1 MSSRGRTKPE
11 KRTSAARAG
20 RALAGR
26 ALAGRSA
33 LTSLLL
39 AFLLLFLGACSE
51 PPSEPVEPVI
61 NVPPLPLEEVEA
73 SLFLVGDAGSL
84 TSSTVQGVLDDLRS
98 QIGRYAEAVG
108 QDNVSLVFLG
118 DNVYPD
124 GMRRRSGEWDADAAR
139 ALEQQVQVLE
149 GTGVRGIF
157 LAGNHD
163 WGGLRE
169 EHDRVCRQ
177 AEFLDGV
184 EDIRVE
190 LLPENGCPGP
200 QRVDLGDGL
209 ALILLDTEWLRQN
222 AEDPEEDEAESCS
235 DLVGC
240 SLETAGEVLEELSSV
255 VSAAAGDGR
264 SALVLGHH
272 PLVTGGEHRSG
283 WGKQD
288 ITAEDYADMARRV
301 TEALAAAET
310 PPLLYAAGHDHNLQ
324 VMEGSGF
331 PFHAVSGSGSKL
343 ASVRSIGE
351 SSLYYASAPG
361 FLRLDRAQDGRI
373 QLTVW
378 RSDQGEAGARF
389 LLAEASSASS
399 SD

>member
-1 MSSRGRTKPE
+1 M
-11 KRTSAARAG
+11 AFLIA
-20 RALAGR
+20 
-26 ALAGRSA
+26 
-33 LTSLLL
+33 LL
-39 AFLLLFLGACSE
+39 AACSE
-51 PPSEPVEPVI
+51 PPPDPVEPVL
-61 NVPPLPLEEVEA
+61 NVEPLALEEVEA

-84 TSSTVQGVLDDLRS
+84 SSPTVEGVLADLRS
-98 QIGRYAEAVG
+98 QVTSYGEAVG
-108 QDNVSLVFLG
+108 GDRVIVVFLG

-139 ALEQQVQVLE
+139 ALEQQIEVLA
-149 GTGVRGIF
+149 GTGARGIF
-157 LAGNHD
+157 LSGNHD

-169 EHDRVCRQ
+169 EHGRVCRQ

-200 QRVDLGDGL
+200 QRVDLGDAL

-235 DLVGC
+235 ELMDC
-240 SLETAGEVLEELSSV
+240 SLATAGQVLAELGAMVS
-255 VSAAAGDGR
+255 SAAQDGR

-288 ITAEDYADMARRV
+288 ITAEDYADMAHRV
-301 TEALAAAET
+301 TEVLAGAET
-310 PPLLYAAGHDHNLQ
+310 PPLLYAGGHDHNLQ
-324 VMEGSGF
+324 VMEGPGF

-343 ASVRSIGE
+343 ASVGSIGE
-351 SSLYYASAPG
+351 ASLYYARAPG
-361 FLRLDRAQDGRI
+361 FLRLDHARDGRI

-378 RSDQGEAGARF
+378 RSDQGQAGARF
-389 LLAEASSASS
+389 LLAEKVEESFGDSRAEAKP
-399 SD
+399 